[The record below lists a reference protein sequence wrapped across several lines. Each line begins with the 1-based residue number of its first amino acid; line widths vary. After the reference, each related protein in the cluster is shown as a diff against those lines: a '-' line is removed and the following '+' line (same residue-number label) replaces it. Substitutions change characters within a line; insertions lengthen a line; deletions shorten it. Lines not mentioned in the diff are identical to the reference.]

1 MKFTERY
8 PEFSSTAPARI
19 SGALEDAANQ
29 MSRKV
34 WGRLY
39 EQGQA
44 ALAAHLLF
52 VSGALTAS
60 GNSNGNP
67 MKTIASRSVAGVS
80 VSYSSPDAGFGSNHD
95 GYASSGYGQEYIRL
109 RKLVAVHVLAI
120 R

>member
-1 MKFTERY
+1 MEFIVRY
-8 PEFSSTAPARI
+8 PEFTSTAPARI
-19 SGALEDAANQ
+19 EGALADAANQ

-39 EQGQA
+39 EQGHQ
-44 ALAAHLLF
+44 ALAAHLLY
-52 VSGALTAS
+52 SAGALTPS

-67 MKTIASRSVAGVS
+67 MKSIASRSVAGVS
-80 VSYSSPDAGFGSNHD
+80 IGYSAPDAGFGANHD

-109 RKLVAVHVLAI
+109 RKLVGVHVLAI